1 MDPLAD
7 VFERSPQKVEVV
19 STPMD
24 AIKNPFAARS
34 HDLPRTPTE
43 SVEGDEP
50 PTPVPHDEAQDEAPV
65 ASGSKRKPV
74 VKTDNP

>member
-1 MDPLAD
+1 
-7 VFERSPQKVEVV
+7 
-19 STPMD
+19 MD
-24 AIKNPFAARS
+24 AIKNPFGPRS

-50 PTPVPHDEAQDEAPV
+50 ATVPHDEAQDEAPM

-74 VKTDNP
+74 VLTDNP